1 VVDRIAQ
8 DLRYAVRL
16 LRRNP
21 LFALTAVLSL
31 AVGIGANTTI
41 FTIANA
47 LLFRA
52 PAGVTEPDRL
62 VDIGRSQNRQGFDT
76 NSYPNYLD
84 IRKRNTVFSGVYAYR
99 IEPQPMSLG
108 GPDGAERVFGLL
120 ATNNYFDV
128 LGARPRAGRLFR
140 TDDSEEPGANPIAV
154 LSHRL
159 WMRRFNG
166 DPAIVGRTIVLNGHP
181 FIVVGVAGDGF
192 QGTSVLSPDLFVPM
206 NMLEAAMPRTSGGS
220 LLTSRASVWLVMGA
234 RLKPG
239 LSIRQAQAELE
250 VLGAMLEREFPSD
263 NRGKGLRVLAPS
275 PIPGQS
281 GPVGGFMA
289 LLMGIVALV
298 LVIACA
304 NVAGVLIA
312 RATARRREIAVR
324 LAIGAGRAR
333 LISQLLTETTMLFA
347 LGGAA
352 GLVLARVMTTLL
364 VSLLPTLPFPL
375 DVSLALDARVIA
387 FTVALSLAAAVL
399 SGLVP
404 ALQASKTNVLPA
416 LKDEGP
422 AGSGRPRARNVF
434 VVAQVALSLLLVVAA
449 GLLVRALSHAASLDP
464 GFDPR
469 GVELASVDF
478 SLGGYT
484 EATGRAFARDLI
496 GRVRQLPGVQ
506 SATLSRMLPL
516 GYSRMGL
523 GGVTIPGAP
532 PPPGGRWSPEVE
544 WNIVEPGYFATL
556 RTPLLRG
563 RDFDDRDRER
573 AQDAVIVNETAARM
587 FWPGLEA
594 LGRAIVQE
602 TERGQFR
609 TLTVVGVARDAKS
622 RSLSDPPAPYLY
634 VPLQQQYS
642 PRITIVARTADGRR
656 IAGELRKLLASMD
669 PNLPIVA
676 SQTLDDYT
684 AIGLVPQR
692 VAASVAG
699 SLGLVGLLLASM
711 GIYGVTAYMVA
722 RRTREIGIRVALGAQ
737 RGDVVRMVLRQGMTL
752 AGVGVLIGLMLA
764 AGASQL
770 LATLL
775 FGVPPIDPV
784 TFIGSTLLFV
794 AIGLAACLV
803 PARRAI
809 RINAME
815 ALRYE

>member
-52 PAGVTEPDRL
+52 PVGVAEPDRL

-99 IEPQPMSLG
+99 LDPSPMSLG
-108 GPDGAERVFGLL
+108 GPDGAERVYGTIV
-120 ATNNYFDV
+120 TNNYFDV
-128 LGARPRAGRLFR
+128 LGARPRVGRLFR
-140 TDDSEEPGANPIAV
+140 TDDSEAPGANPIAV
-154 LSHRL
+154 LNYRL

-166 DPAIVGRTIVLNGHP
+166 DASIAGRTIILNGHP
-181 FIVVGVAGDGF
+181 FTVAGVAEDGF
-192 QGTSVLSPDLFVPM
+192 QGTSVLSPDLWVPT
-206 NMLEAAMPRTSGGS
+206 NMIDAAMPRVSGGS
-220 LLTSRASVWLVMGA
+220 LLTDRASVWLVMGA

-239 LSIRQAQAELE
+239 ISITQAQAELE
-250 VLGAMLEREFPSD
+250 LLGAALEREFPTD
-263 NRGKGLRVLAPS
+263 NRGKGLSVLATS
-275 PIPGQS
+275 PMPGQS

-312 RATARRREIAVR
+312 RGTARRREIAVR

-352 GLVLARVMTTLL
+352 GLVLARVMTRLL
-364 VSLLPTLPFPL
+364 VSLLPTLPVPL
-375 DVSLALDARVIA
+375 DVSLALDGRAIA
-387 FTVALSLAAAVL
+387 FTLTLSLVASLL

-404 ALQASKTNVLPA
+404 ALQASKTNVVPA

-422 AGSGRPRARNVF
+422 GGSSRHRARHAF

-449 GLLVRALSHAASLDP
+449 GLLVRALSRATSLDP

-469 GVELASVDF
+469 GVEIAGVDF
-478 SLGGYT
+478 SLAGYT
-484 EATGRAFARDLI
+484 EATGRVFARNLLA
-496 GRVRQLPGVQ
+496 RVRQLPGVQ

-516 GYSRMGL
+516 GNSRMGL
-523 GGVTIPGAP
+523 GPVTVPGGVA
-532 PPPGGRWSPEVE
+532 PPGGQWSPQIE

-556 RTPLLRG
+556 RVPLVRG
-563 RDFDDRDRER
+563 RDFDDRDREG
-573 AQDAVIVNETAARM
+573 AQDAVIVNETAARR
-587 FWPGLEA
+587 FWPGQEP
-594 LGRAIVQE
+594 LGRALRQQTARE
-602 TERGQFR
+602 QFR
-609 TLTVVGVARDAKS
+609 TLVVVGVARDAKS
-622 RSLSDPPAPYLY
+622 RSLSDPLAPFLY

-642 PRITIVARTADGRR
+642 PRMTIVARTTDGRR
-656 IAGELRKLLASMD
+656 IAGELRKLLASLD
-669 PNLPIVA
+669 PNLPIVT
-676 SQTLDDYT
+676 SQTLEDFT
-684 AIGLVPQR
+684 AVGLVPQR

-752 AGVGVLIGLMLA
+752 AGVGVLIGLILA

-784 TFIGSTLLFV
+784 TFIGSTVLFV

>member
-1 VVDRIAQ
+1 MDRIAQ

-31 AVGIGANTTI
+31 AIGIGANSTI

-52 PAGVTEPDRL
+52 PVGVAEPDRL

-99 IEPQPMSLG
+99 GEPEPMSLG
-108 GPDGAERVFGLL
+108 GLDGAERVYGSIV
-120 ATNNYFDV
+120 TNNYFDV
-128 LGARPRAGRLFR
+128 LGARPRVGRLFR
-140 TDDSEEPGANPIAV
+140 TDDSEEPAANPIVV
-154 LSHRL
+154 LSPRL
-159 WMRRFNG
+159 WTRRFNG
-166 DPAIVGRTIVLNGHP
+166 DTSIAGRTITLNGHP
-181 FIVVGVAGDGF
+181 FTVAGVAEDGF
-192 QGTSVLSPDLFVPM
+192 QGTSVLSPDLWVPM
-206 NMLEAAMPRTSGGS
+206 NMIDAAMPRASGGS
-220 LLTSRASVWLVMGA
+220 LLTGRASVWLVMGA

-239 LSIRQAQAELE
+239 VSIGQAQAELE
-250 VLGAMLEREFPSD
+250 LLGHALEREFPTD
-263 NRGKGLRVLAPS
+263 NRGKGLRILPS
-275 PIPGQS
+275 SLIPGQS

-289 LLMGIVALV
+289 LLMGIVGLV

-312 RATARRREIAVR
+312 RGTARRREIAVR

-333 LISQLLTETTMLFA
+333 VISQLLTETVMLFA
-347 LGGAA
+347 LGGVA
-352 GLVLARVMTTLL
+352 GLALARVMTTLL

-375 DVSLALDARVIA
+375 DVSLALDGRAIA
-387 FTVALSLAAAVL
+387 FTLTLSLAAALL

-404 ALQASKTNVLPA
+404 ALQASNTNVVPA

-422 AGSGRPRARNVF
+422 GGSSRQRARHIF

-449 GLLVRALSHAASLDP
+449 GLLVRALSHAAALDP

-469 GVELASVDF
+469 GVEIAGVDF
-478 SLGGYT
+478 SLAGYT
-484 EATGRAFARDLI
+484 EATGRVFARDLLA
-496 GRVRQLPGVQ
+496 RVRQLPGVQ

-516 GYSRMGL
+516 GNSRMGL
-523 GGVTIPGAP
+523 GPVTIPGGAA
-532 PPPGGRWSPEVE
+532 PPPGGQWSPQIE

-563 RDFDDRDRER
+563 RDFDERDREG
-573 AQDAVIVNETAARM
+573 AQDAVIVNETAART
-587 FWPGLEA
+587 FWPGQEA
-594 LGRAIVQE
+594 LGRAVRQQTARE
-602 TERGQFR
+602 QFR
-609 TLTVVGVARDAKS
+609 TLVVVGVARDAKS
-622 RSLSDPPAPYLY
+622 RSLSAPPAPYLY
-634 VPLQQQYS
+634 VSLQQQYS
-642 PRITIVARTADGRR
+642 SRMTIVARTIDGRR
-656 IAGELRKLLASMD
+656 IAGELRRLLASMD

-676 SQTLDDYT
+676 SQTLEDYT

-784 TFIGSTLLFV
+784 TFIGSTVLFV
-794 AIGLAACLV
+794 AIGLTACLV

>member
-1 VVDRIAQ
+1 MVDRIAQ

-52 PAGVTEPDRL
+52 PVGVAEPDRL

-99 IEPQPMSLG
+99 FDPPPMSLG
-108 GPDGAERVFGLL
+108 GPDGAERVYGHLV
-120 ATNNYFDV
+120 TNNYFDV
-128 LGARPRAGRLFR
+128 LGARPRIGRLFR
-140 TDDSEEPGANPIAV
+140 TDDSEEPAANPIVV
-154 LSHRL
+154 LGYRF

-166 DPAIVGRTIVLNGHP
+166 DVSMPGRTITVNGHP
-181 FIVVGVAGDGF
+181 FTVVGVAEDGF
-192 QGTSVLSPDLFVPM
+192 HGTSVLNPDLFVPM

-220 LLTSRASVWLVMGA
+220 LLTSRTAVWLVMGA

-239 LSIRQAQAELE
+239 ISISQAQAELE
-250 VLGAMLEREFPSD
+250 LLGAALEREFPTD
-263 NRGKGLRVLAPS
+263 NRGKGLRVLASS

-289 LLMGIVALV
+289 LLMGIVSLV

-304 NVAGVLIA
+304 NVAGVLLA
-312 RATARRREIAVR
+312 RAASRRREIAVR
-324 LAIGAGRAR
+324 LAIGAGRRR
-333 LISQLLTETTMLFA
+333 LIAQLLTETSMLFVIGA
-347 LGGAA
+347 AA
-352 GLVLARVMTTLL
+352 GLLLARGMTTVL
-364 VSLLPTLPFPL
+364 VSFLPTLPVPL
-375 DVSLALDARVIA
+375 QVSLALDGRVIA
-387 FTVALSLAAAVL
+387 FTLTVSLMAALL

-404 ALQASKTNVLPA
+404 ALQASNTDVVPA
-416 LKDEGP
+416 LKDDGQ
-422 AGSGRPRARNVF
+422 GRVARLRGRHAF

-449 GLLVRALSHAASLDP
+449 GLLVRALARASAIDT

-469 GVELASVDF
+469 GVELASLDL
-478 SLGGYT
+478 SLAGYT
-484 EATGRAFARDLI
+484 ESTGRTFARDLVS
-496 GRVRQLPGVQ
+496 RVRALPGVE
-506 SATLSRMLPL
+506 SASLSRVMPL
-516 GYSRMGL
+516 GGSRVGL
-523 GGVTIPGAP
+523 GALTVPGVTSPN
-532 PPPGGRWSPEVE
+532 GRASFGFE
-544 WNIVEPGYFATL
+544 WNIVEPGYFATM
-556 RTPLLRG
+556 RTPLVRG
-563 RDFDDRDRER
+563 RDFDERDREGG
-573 AQDAVIVNETAARM
+573 QSVIIINETAARTL
-587 FWPGLEA
+587 WPGQDPI
-594 LGRAIVQE
+594 GRPLLHQ
-602 TERGQFR
+602 RGPNEFR
-609 TLTVVGVARDAKS
+609 TLTVIGVARDGKYTF
-622 RSLSDPPAPYLY
+622 LGEAPVAFVY
-634 VPLQQQYS
+634 VPMQQEYS
-642 PRITIVARTADGRR
+642 PRMTIVARTIDGRR
-656 IAGELRKLLASMD
+656 IAGELRRLVATMD
-669 PNLPIVA
+669 SNLPIITA
-676 SQTLDDYT
+676 QTLLDY
-684 AIGLVPQR
+684 ISFGLVPQR

-737 RGDVVRMVLRQGMTL
+737 RGDVVRMVLRQGMRL
-752 AGVGVLIGLMLA
+752 AAVGVAIGLVLA
-764 AGASQL
+764 AAGSRL

-803 PARRAI
+803 PARRAT